1 MAFAKT
7 LRQVTVIVL
16 AAGLALSMGSGGL
29 LSTAA
34 AGSRDNEPHVL
45 VGLAKTKS
53 VSLGFSQDY
62 RLAAGQTTHQIPPQS
77 SVRLESRRGKI
88 SVTVS
93 SAASV
98 TFEAQLDSP
107 VLISPSYESSTAYF
121 TIRDQGNTSTGFPGQ
136 EFRGSAVIF
145 EDQGTLTV
153 ANLVGLEEYL
163 WSVVSSEMP
172 CSWPKQALKAQAVV
186 SRTYAV
192 YTGAITDTADAT
204 NIDAIRIWANESH
217 QVYRGKTN
225 EDPRAVEACME
236 TKGQILTYQG
246 MPVAAYFHA
255 DSAGMTENV
264 RFVWGGDIP
273 YLAAVEEIP
282 HESHHSQWEVA
293 FDLEILNQK
302 LSGVLP
308 GSRIDMIS
316 GCQPG
321 DSGRWFY
328 VDIKAGNRTANV
340 RATQFRYLLELK
352 STWFSIFRKG
362 GGRDTIGQLNPGHE
376 IYVDNGT
383 SVQPVP
389 LKQCIMLNSGGK
401 RNTLGGAWVIAPG
414 QPGPATFV
422 FQGRGYGH
430 GVGLSQW
437 GAKAMAER
445 GDDYKQILTHYYPL
459 THIEAWW

>member
-1 MAFAKT
+1 
-7 LRQVTVIVL
+7 
-16 AAGLALSMGSGGL
+16 MG
-29 LSTAA
+29 
-34 AGSRDNEPHVL
+34 R
-45 VGLAKTKS
+45 
-53 VSLGFSQDY
+53 
-62 RLAAGQTTHQIPPQS
+62 
-77 SVRLESRRGKI
+77 
-88 SVTVS
+88 
-93 SAASV
+93 
-98 TFEAQLDSP
+98 
-107 VLISPSYESSTAYF
+107 
-121 TIRDQGNTSTGFPGQ
+121 
-136 EFRGSAVIF
+136 
-145 EDQGTLTV
+145 
-153 ANLVGLEEYL
+153 
-163 WSVVSSEMP
+163 
-172 CSWPKQALKAQAVV
+172 
-186 SRTYAV
+186 
-192 YTGAITDTADAT
+192 
-204 NIDAIRIWANESH
+204 
-217 QVYRGKTN
+217 
-225 EDPRAVEACME
+225 
-236 TKGQILTYQG
+236 
-246 MPVAAYFHA
+246 
-255 DSAGMTENV
+255 
-264 RFVWGGDIP
+264 DIP

-321 DSGRWFY
+321 DSGRWFC